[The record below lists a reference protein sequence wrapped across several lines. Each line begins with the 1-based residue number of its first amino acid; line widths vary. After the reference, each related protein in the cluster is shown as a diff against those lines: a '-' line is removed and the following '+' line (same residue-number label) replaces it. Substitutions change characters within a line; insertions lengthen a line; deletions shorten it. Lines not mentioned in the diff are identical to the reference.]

1 MAFAPG
7 DYGPPAFLIG
17 VDVMKVQVPTRG
29 AEEGVASFLLTVGE
43 TTVSVCDPPIS
54 PLMLSSPRSHLR
66 FACSLPLKLT
76 DAEKRLVSSD
86 VPENVALDRFY
97 LIWTI
102 KEAYTKAIGLGLG
115 FDLSRIEYDTSAN
128 TVAVDGVI
136 TIDWRFETS
145 QVTVGGEAYR
155 ITVAQFVGDGHGT
168 GIVVPLS
175 QSQIVCS
182 GASYFVRKALRQLKG
197 IELDGAVDK

>member
-7 DYGPPAFLIG
+7 EHGPPAFLIG

-43 TTVSVCDPPIS
+43 TT
-54 PLMLSSPRSHLR
+54 
-66 FACSLPLKLT
+66 LT
-76 DAEKRLVSSD
+76 DAEKRIVSSD

-115 FDLSRIEYDTSAN
+115 FDPSRIEYDISAN
-128 TVAVDGVI
+128 IVAVDGVI
-136 TIDWRFETS
+136 ASDWQFETL
-145 QVTVGGEAYR
+145 QLTVDGEVYR
-155 ITVAQFVGDGHGT
+155 LTVAQFVEDGLGT
-168 GIVVPLS
+168 GTVLPLS
-175 QSQIVCS
+175 ESQIVCS
-182 GASYFVRKALRQLKG
+182 GASHLVRKAFRQLKG
-197 IELDGAVDK
+197 IEPDGGGDK